1 MLISTFNEDRYIARC
16 LDYVLGQDYHS
27 ELMKVWVIDGGSTDA
42 TVQIAQTHARND
54 ERVTVIAGDR
64 RLNLPEALNLGI
76 ERSSGDLVAKIDAHG
91 YPERDYIRLAARAFD
106 EAGDAVAC
114 VGGRPLQHGETP
126 FGHAVAIA
134 RTSPFGVGLSEYAG
148 TEDKRWADTVQCGVY
163 RRDALTA
170 VGAFDPAM
178 TYGED
183 DELNWR
189 LRWEG
194 YRILL
199 DTALRYHYVT
209 RPTWSSAYRQY
220 RNYGRARVAVV
231 AKHHDF
237 LRPYH
242 LVPAACLIGGA
253 GLACLA
259 PFSRAARRGLGA
271 LGGGYALAAAAA
283 GVHAARSLEPSHVA
297 RVTAAFAAVH
307 SGYASGMIAG
317 LWALLIRRMV
327 PRSAPITRR

>member
-1 MLISTFNEDRYIARC
+1 MLISTFNEERYIGRC
-16 LDYVLGQDYHS
+16 LDHVLRQAYPP
-27 ELMKVWVIDGGSTDA
+27 ELTNVWVIDGGSTDA
-42 TVQIAQTHARND
+42 TVEIARTHARD
-54 ERVTVIAGDR
+54 PRVRVIAGDR
-64 RLNLPEALNLGI
+64 RLNLPEALNAGI
-76 ERSSGDLVAKIDAHG
+76 ERSSGELVAKIDAHG

-106 EAGDAVAC
+106 EAGDDLAC

-126 FGHAVAIA
+126 FGRAVAIA

-148 TEDKRWADTVQCGVY
+148 TERRHWVDSVQCGVY

-178 TYGED
+178 NYGED

-189 LRWEG
+189 LRRNG

-209 RPTWSSAYRQY
+209 RPTWRSAYRQY

-231 AKHHDF
+231 VKHPEF
-237 LRPYH
+237 LHPYH
-242 LVPAACLIGGA
+242 LVPAAVVVGGA

-271 LGGGYALAAAAA
+271 LGGSYALAAAATT
-283 GVHAARSLEPSHVA
+283 VHAARPLEPSHVP
-297 RVTAAFAAVH
+297 RVAAAFAALH
-307 SGYASGMIAG
+307 SGYALGTLAG
-317 LWALLIRRMV
+317 LWALLVRRMV
-327 PRSAPITRR
+327 PGSLQ